1 MPPHSGQAR
10 IIIRFSPMFPLLPN
24 PIFESSKA
32 ERHKLNLRMNKDFKV
47 IKVNYAL
54 DMLTEK
60 KKCIAS
66 AKIRIFKECFQSR
79 DVGEHITK

>member
-10 IIIRFSPMFPLLPN
+10 IIIRFSPMFPLLSN

-60 KKCIAS
+60 KKVHSICKNKNIQRMFP
-66 AKIRIFKECFQSR
+66 K
-79 DVGEHITK
+79 